1 MVISFP
7 VEITQ
12 LYKLSL
18 LSSVTGIYAGIVPA
32 IHRYSPLKLMYA
44 ICLKIFI
51 FPCAFFTMTCFPQE
65 YQATGL

>member
-51 FPCAFFTMTCFPQE
+51 FPCASFTMTCFPQE